1 MSEKKKT
8 INAFVLIVLL
18 FGLISLFT
26 SYPPS
31 NGDEGF
37 HMAKSYSVFSETS
50 PKETS
55 EKRLREIEL
64 TAISQPKQISIRNF
78 YSEKIDSL
86 ANDGIKF
93 NVSTDQNLTLKID
106 VGHLVPAIGLL
117 LGRLFYPSY
126 GVMLLSARLFNLIFF
141 VGGMYLI
148 FRRAKFDHLIFLMIF
163 TVPFMQKIASPSYDI
178 FAFLAVAAFGTNF
191 LYLSQLKKVSDVR
204 REDVVYTLMTIAL
217 ILLTKLNYIF
227 ALPVLLGIPI
237 VYKPILSAL
246 KRCSRITRVL
256 LTIVTSLLF
265 FIVGLFVHRVYNIID
280 LIKVFFNNYFNVAT
294 MGGRGTTLFSVV
306 QDNLP
311 EIVNIC
317 WIVCL
322 VLVMMST
329 QKSEY
334 KLPTALAGLI
344 VYLLN
349 WFGIFLG
356 FYSSHPEHLP
366 FDDLTGRYLHAY
378 IIFLIPLMSWLG
390 FKMNFRIS
398 PKARYYIAIFST
410 ASVLILYLITI
421 VYRGFILGTTPT
433 WKN

>member
-18 FGLISLFT
+18 FGLISLFA
-26 SYPPS
+26 SYPLS

-37 HMAKSYSVFSETS
+37 HMAKSYSVFSKTF

-64 TAISQPKQISIRNF
+64 TAISQPIKISIRNF
-78 YSEKIDSL
+78 YSEKIDSV

-93 NVSTDQNLTLKID
+93 NVLTDQNLTLKID
-106 VGHLVPAIGLL
+106 VGHLVSAIGLL
-117 LGRLFYPSY
+117 LGRLVYPSY

-141 VGGMYLI
+141 LGGMYLI
-148 FRRAKFDHLIFLMIF
+148 FRRAKFDHLILLMIF
-163 TVPFMQKIASPSYDI
+163 TVPFMQKIDSPSYDI
-178 FAFLAVAAFGTNF
+178 FAFLAVASFGTNF

-280 LIKVFFNNYFNVAT
+280 LIKVFFNNYFNVVT
-294 MGGRGTTLFSVV
+294 MGEEV
-306 QDNLP
+306 QL
-311 EIVNIC
+311 
-317 WIVCL
+317 
-322 VLVMMST
+322 
-329 QKSEY
+329 Y
-334 KLPTALAGLI
+334 
-344 VYLLN
+344 
-349 WFGIFLG
+349 FL
-356 FYSSHPEHLP
+356 
-366 FDDLTGRYLHAY
+366 
-378 IIFLIPLMSWLG
+378 
-390 FKMNFRIS
+390 
-398 PKARYYIAIFST
+398 
-410 ASVLILYLITI
+410 
-421 VYRGFILGTTPT
+421 
-433 WKN
+433 

>member
-1 MSEKKKT
+1 MLLKKKGEGMSEKKKT
-8 INAFVLIVLL
+8 INAFMLIVLL
-18 FGLISLFT
+18 FGLISLFA
-26 SYPPS
+26 SYPLS

-37 HMAKSYSVFSETS
+37 HMAKSYSMFSATS
-50 PKETS
+50 PRETS

-64 TAISQPKQISIRNF
+64 TAISQPKEISVRKF
-78 YSEKIDSL
+78 YGEKIKSV

-93 NVSTDQNLTLKID
+93 NVLTDQNLTSKID
-106 VGHLVPAIGLL
+106 VGHFIPAIGILI
-117 LGRLFYPSY
+117 GRLIYPSY
-126 GVMLLSARLFNLIFF
+126 GVMLFSARLFNLIFF
-141 VGGMYLI
+141 LGGMYLI

-178 FAFLAVAAFGTNF
+178 LAFLAVAAFGTNF

-204 REDVVYTLMTIAL
+204 KEDVVYTVF
-217 ILLTKLNYIF
+217 LT
-227 ALPVLLGIPI
+227 V
-237 VYKPILSAL
+237 V
-246 KRCSRITRVL
+246 
-256 LTIVTSLLF
+256 
-265 FIVGLFVHRVYNIID
+265 LFVHRVYNIPD

-294 MGGRGTTLFSVV
+294 MGGRGATLFSVV

-329 QKSEY
+329 QKSGY
-334 KLPTALAGLI
+334 RLPTALAGLI

-356 FYSSHPEHLP
+356 FYSSHPEHFS

-390 FKMNFRIS
+390 MKMNFKIS
-398 PKARYYIAIFST
+398 PKAKYYIAIFST
-410 ASVLILYLITI
+410 SSVLILYLITI
-421 VYRGFILGTTPT
+421 VYRGFILGITPA

>member
-8 INAFVLIVLL
+8 INAFMLIVLL
-18 FGLISLFT
+18 FGIVSLFA
-26 SYPPS
+26 SYPLS

-37 HMAKSYSVFSETS
+37 HMAKSYSMFSATS

-64 TAISQPKQISIRNF
+64 AAISQPKQISIRKF
-78 YSEKIDSL
+78 YGEKIESV

-93 NVSTDQNLTLKID
+93 NVLTDQNLTSKID

-117 LGRLFYPSY
+117 LGRLIYPSY

-141 VGGMYLI
+141 LGGMYLI

-204 REDVVYTLMTIAL
+204 KEDVVYTLMTIAL

-237 VYKPILSAL
+237 VYNPILSVL
-246 KRCSRITRVL
+246 KRFPRIIRVSL
-256 LTIVTSLLF
+256 AIVTSLLF
-265 FIVGLFVHRVYNIID
+265 LTVVLFVHRVYNIPD

-294 MGGRGTTLFSVV
+294 MGGRGATLFSVV

-329 QKSEY
+329 QKNGY

-356 FYSSHPEHLP
+356 FYSSHPNHIT
-366 FDDLTGRYLHAY
+366 FDDLTG
-378 IIFLIPLMSWLG
+378 
-390 FKMNFRIS
+390 K
-398 PKARYYIAIFST
+398 
-410 ASVLILYLITI
+410 
-421 VYRGFILGTTPT
+421 
-433 WKN
+433 